1 MHSRHDENQSQKK
14 WQNHTYLQIFLPH
27 SVFCIILYISQFVP
41 ENTCNDSG
49 DQLGNWGHEQ
59 KSLIVSIVFPPDTRH
74 NRTNEGQCFLLQLDQ
89 LCSIQYTKLLSID
102 VTALPVNHIALS
114 LLLPI
119 STGKKVNK
127 SLKSEFYNPPIPVGQ
142 FSKYGV
148 GVFQPY
154 WGFISLQVVIYKL
167 AARHS

>member
-1 MHSRHDENQSQKK
+1 MAESHLFTDIS
-14 WQNHTYLQIFLPH
+14 TT
-27 SVFCIILYISQFVP
+27 FCILYYSVHFPICVP